1 MSTTVA
7 DAASERLLAPTE
19 IARQLQVSPSAIHRW
34 LTRGV
39 LLADGSRLKLRSI
52 RLPGSYRVRPEWLD
66 AFLQAVADDRAGTP
80 TDTLETPRT
89 TRSARISA
97 MNRRLVEEGF
107 LS

>member
-1 MSTTVA
+1 MNTSLA
-7 DAASERLLAPTE
+7 DTAPERLLAPVD
-19 IARQLQVSPSAIHRW
+19 IARSLQVSPSAPLRW

-66 AFLQAVADDRAGTP
+66 AFLQAVADDRAGAP

-89 TRSARISA
+89 ARTARISA
-97 MNRRLVEEGF
+97 MNAKLLEAGF
-107 LS
+107 